1 MKDNHNINMTRLET
15 QTPDPRPHTLVP
27 SPYKDPAPHSLFS
40 IRNISKIF
48 PAPSEQGGYFTS
60 LDDVSFDIIDGQC
73 LMIAGSNGSGKTLL
87 MKIIA
92 GLMEPDGG
100 EVFFQGQP
108 LYNKK
113 FARNST
119 IKRLRGT
126 LGLVLQDAD
135 AQIVGETVME
145 DARFGPENLG
155 WPASDIK
162 TAAEKAL
169 FDMGLIE
176 KQDNSPRQLSGG
188 EKRRLAIAG
197 VAAMGSSTIIMD
209 EPFANLDWPG
219 VVQTLNVIRILKTFG
234 HTMIILT
241 HELEKALALA
251 DRLIIMHKGKIHADS
266 SPAEVLDSLD
276 PCWGVRDPR
285 KHYASIKDCSWLEN

>member
-1 MKDNHNINMTRLET
+1 MSVLSNLSVLASINACET
-15 QTPDPRPHTLVP
+15 KTEPRTPNPGP
-27 SPYKDPAPHSLFS
+27 LFS
-40 IRNISKIF
+40 IRNITKIF
-48 PAPSEQGGYFTS
+48 PAASEQGEPFTA
-60 LDDVSFDIIDGQC
+60 LDDVSFDIIEGQC

-87 MKIIA
+87 MRIIA

-100 EVFFQGQP
+100 EVLFQGLP
-108 LYNKK
+108 LYGKHK
-113 FARNST
+113 DSRQTF
-119 IKRLRGT
+119 KRLRCS

-135 AQIVGETVME
+135 AQIVGGTVME
-145 DARFGPENLG
+145 DAGFGPENLG
-155 WPASDIK
+155 WPASEVK

-169 FDMGLIE
+169 SDMGLMDKI
-176 KQDNSPRQLSGG
+176 DNSPRQLSGG

-197 VAAMGSSTIIMD
+197 VAAMGCNAVIMD

-219 VVQTLNVIRILKTFG
+219 VVQTLNIIRNLKNSGKTL
-234 HTMIILT
+234 IILT

-251 DRLIIMHKGKIHADS
+251 DRLIILHKGRVRADS

-285 KHYASIKDCSWLEN
+285 KNYASIGDCSWLEN